1 MRFLYDLFCIKIA
14 QAATPVGTVNIES
27 HTPTSYVDVGRLV
40 ANLYVTLVIVS
51 GIAAFIYLALG
62 GFQYITSGG
71 DKAGLEAARNKIT
84 YSLLGLAIVVGV
96 YAISYIIMEVFGVS
110 ILGGV
115 KWPGP

>member
-1 MRFLYDLFCIKIA
+1 LDRNDRDAAAAPAVILEPHFAVDLGEEGVVLA
-14 QAATPVGTVNIES
+14 EA
-27 HTPTSYVDVGRLV
+27 DV
-40 ANLYVTLVIVS
+40 
-51 GIAAFIYLALG
+51 
-62 GFQYITSGG
+62 
-71 DKAGLEAARNKIT
+71 KAGLEAARNKIT